1 MKASYLFPL
10 VILLAVVAGCNG
22 SKSGSTTSANPPPEK
37 SGRTVANMD
46 LQDPKARFLGEGT
59 AYISNL
65 LTGDQ
70 VMFEE
75 FVNDNRTAESLV
87 AAIKSHVKVVSRI
100 LCK

>member
-22 SKSGSTTSANPPPEK
+22 SKSGSTTSANPPLEK

-46 LQDPKARFLGEGT
+46 VQDPKGRFLGEGT

-70 VMFEE
+70 VSWS
-75 FVNDNRTAESLV
+75 NKTGQKTLYNRGV
-87 AAIKSHVKVVSRI
+87 
-100 LCK
+100 